1 MLKPRAA
8 RVADLLKQKLGVE
21 TRIESGGFGEFTIL
35 IDDEVV
41 LRRTTIMLPADNL
54 VIDKVRLLLS
64 SKRE

>member
-1 MLKPRAA
+1 MFKPRAA

-21 TRIESGGFGEFTIL
+21 ARIESGGFGEFTIL
-35 IDDEVV
+35 TDGEVV

-54 VIDKVRLLLS
+54 VVDKVRSYLS